1 MRAAAVIDRR
11 RMAVT
16 GWHYRMTMKTRAE
29 AEAEAGGYSDSV
41 RRLSV
46 AADAERPS
54 RRVASCVG

>member
-16 GWHYRMTMKTRAE
+16 GWHYRMTMKTR